1 MVKLRNKG
9 LPLPII
15 FDVDLSQRS
24 MIMQRIDG
32 EPLIDILKIEVNHK
46 KILHSVGKS
55 IRLLHREAVTH
66 GDLSTNN
73 IMISNNESAILI
85 DLGLAKVEYEVEG
98 FGIDLHVLHEIFR
111 ASHPNIDAAMNHVIE
126 GYLSVDADLGE
137 VQLGSGGTIP
147 SAHECVNRLEK
158 IKQRVRYHSG

>member
-1 MVKLRNKG
+1 MSINEENDK
-9 LPLPII
+9 
-15 FDVDLSQRS
+15 DL
-24 MIMQRIDG
+24 
-32 EPLIDILKIEVNHK
+32 
-46 KILHSVGKS
+46 
-55 IRLLHREAVTH
+55 LLNDEDNLLT
-66 GDLSTNN
+66 DNTSSNDE
-73 IMISNNESAILI
+73 MISNNESAILI